1 MEKVITVCPYCGCG
15 CGLYLH
21 VEGGRLTG
29 VSPSRNHPVNM
40 GALCAKGWNA
50 HEFVEHPERLRY
62 PLIRENIAGA
72 RSPFLRATWKEAL
85 RRVAS
90 GLNRIKKTHGP
101 DSIGVLSSAKCTNE
115 ENYLMMKFARAALG
129 TNNIDHC
136 ARLCHSATLGGLSTA
151 FGAGAMTNSVSEIR
165 DAKALFVIGANVTEQ
180 YPMIAMHMLDA
191 LDRGAT
197 LIVADPRRTQIAE
210 LAHLHLRHKC
220 GTDAALLLGIMHSIL
235 EEGHVER
242 DFVRR
247 RTENFDAFETLLTDY
262 TAEAAERITGVSATD
277 IRRAARLY
285 ATEKRSMLFYSMG
298 ITQHI
303 TGTDNV
309 RACADLV
316 MLTGHIGL
324 PHSGLNPLRGQNNVQ
339 GACDMG
345 ALPDFLT
352 GSQPVADS
360 KARRKFSKAWGKR
373 APSAPGLT
381 LTEMLS
387 GGVKAMLIMGENPA
401 MSDPD
406 LGHARESLERL
417 EFLAVCD
424 IFFTETCAHADVV
437 LPAASF
443 AEKDGTFTNT
453 ERRVQLLREALPPP
467 GEAMPDWKIICE
479 LSRLMGLRMSYR
491 GAYEVMEEIALLTP
505 SYAGIRH
512 HRLGGYEPQREGGY
526 EPLRYGGSEPQR
538 EGGYEPLRYG
548 GYGLQWPCPGTSH
561 PGTPYL
567 HRKKFAKGLGSFIS
581 VGYAPPAEEA
591 DSEYPFLLTTGRI
604 AFQYHTGTMTRRT
617 YILERDEPACMVE
630 INPEDARRLGIKD
643 KSPIKVSSRRGSI
656 TADARLT
663 GRVPE
668 GTVFIPFH
676 FREAAANLLT
686 NPALDP
692 HAKIPEFKVC
702 AVKVENP

>member
-1 MEKVITVCPYCGCG
+1 MEKVLTVCPYCGCG
-15 CGLYLH
+15 CGLYLN
-21 VEGGRLTG
+21 VEGGRLRG

-50 HEFVEHPERLRY
+50 HEFVEHPERLKY
-62 PLIRENIAGA
+62 PLIREGGSNIAGA
-72 RSPFLRATWKEAL
+72 RSPFRRASWEEAL
-85 RRVAS
+85 RKVA
-90 GLNRIKKTHGP
+90 GELNRIKKTHGP
-101 DSIGVLSSAKCTNE
+101 DAIGVLSSAKCTNE
-115 ENYLMMKFARAALG
+115 ENYLMMKFARAAVG

-242 DFVRR
+242 EFVRR
-247 RTENFDAFETLLTDY
+247 RTENFDAFEALLTDY

-277 IRRAARLY
+277 IRRAARVY

-352 GSQPVADS
+352 GYQPVADP
-360 KARRKFSKAWGKR
+360 KARRKFSKAWGKKV
-373 APSAPGLT
+373 PESPGLT

-387 GGVKAMLIMGENPA
+387 GGVKAMLIMGENPT

-406 LGHARESLERL
+406 LGHTMSALDELA
-417 EFLAVCD
+417 FLAVSD

-443 AEKDGTFTNT
+443 AEKDGTCTNT

-505 SYAGIRH
+505 SYAGVRH
-512 HRLGGYEPQREGGY
+512 HRLGGYEPLREGGF
-526 EPLRYGGSEPQR
+526 
-538 EGGYEPLRYG
+538 
-548 GYGLQWPCPGTSH
+548 GLQWPCPETGH

-567 HRKKFAKGLGSFIS
+567 HRKKFVKGLGSFIS

-591 DSEYPFLLTTGRI
+591 DSEYPFLLTTGRV
-604 AFQYHTGTMTRRT
+604 AFQYHTGTMTRKT
-617 YILERDEPACMVE
+617 CILERDEPACFVE
-630 INPEDARRLGIKD
+630 INPEDARGLGIKD
-643 KSPIKVSSRRGSI
+643 KSPIKVSSKRGSI

-676 FREAAANLLT
+676 FREAAVNLLT

-692 HAKIPEFKVC
+692 HAKIPELKVC
-702 AVKVENP
+702 AVKVEAL